1 MAPFFQTPA
10 SFLVLTLISFS
21 ATLRSA
27 SGIQSYKDGEPV
39 MLYVNKVG
47 PYFNPQETYHY
58 YQLPVCRPDKIEH
71 RSLSLG
77 EVLDGDRMAHSM
89 YKFEFKR
96 DANEVLLCKTS
107 ISGADIQELKRVIEE
122 LYYFEFVLDDLPIRG
137 FVGHF
142 EEGGIAPLHEHKTYL
157 WTHHHFNIHYNG
169 DHVISANV
177 TTKDHTPTNLDKLL
191 GGDAE
196 GAVTARDVRFTY
208 SVQWIPTTM
217 NVEDRD
223 RILESGKASFL
234 PRSME
239 IQWLAVANSSILNF
253 LLIVFVIIILARILR
268 NDFARYNL
276 GVGEGEK
283 ADVESLD
290 QEEYGWKIIH
300 ADVFRLPSNLPLF
313 CAVIGVGTQFLVTI
327 AGILMLALFGFFNV
341 HHHGSMNSAVVILYA
356 LTSSVA
362 GFTAAALHRHFT
374 AAASPIINKGSAKS
388 WVWTVNLTA
397 CVFAVPFFGV
407 WSVNNSIAWA
417 MGATQAIPVSTVLLL
432 SSLLLFLGL
441 PLTVVGG
448 ILGKNLAPAFDPP
461 CRTKNIP
468 REIPQL
474 PWHRSLIAHLIVGGF
489 IPFSAISVEL
499 YYIFST
505 LWGREQ
511 YTLYGILFL
520 VFGILLS
527 VTACISVALTYFQL
541 AAEDH
546 RWWWRSVFSS
556 GATGGF
562 VFLYSLFYFHWR
574 SNMSGLLQTLEFLG
588 YTVLTCYVFFL
599 TLGAVGFFASL
610 KFVKYIYRNIKMD

>member
-1 MAPFFQTPA
+1 
-10 SFLVLTLISFS
+10 V
-21 ATLRSA
+21 
-27 SGIQSYKDGEPV
+27 E
-39 MLYVNKVG
+39 
-47 PYFNPQETYHY
+47 
-58 YQLPVCRPDKIEH
+58 
-71 RSLSLG
+71 
-77 EVLDGDRMAHSM
+77 
-89 YKFEFKR
+89 
-96 DANEVLLCKTS
+96 LCKTS
-107 ISGADIQELKRVIEE
+107 LSGADIQTLKNAIED

-177 TTKDHTPTNLDKLL
+177 TTKDHSPTSLDRLS
-191 GGDAE
+191 GGE
-196 GAVTARDVRFTY
+196 GGKMSAKDVRFTY
-208 SVQWIPTTM
+208 SVQWIPTSM
-217 NVEDRD
+217 NEEDRN
-223 RILESGKASFL
+223 RILQSGKASFL

-239 IQWLAVANSSILNF
+239 IHWLAIVNSLVLVF
-253 LLIVFVIIILARILR
+253 LLIGFVIIILARILR

-276 GVGEGEK
+276 GEDEK
-283 ADVESLD
+283 SEVESLD

-300 ADVFRLPSNLPLF
+300 ADVFRLPTNLPLF

-327 AGILMLALFGFFNV
+327 TGVLLLAFLGFFNV
-341 HHHGSMNSAVVILYA
+341 HHHGSMNTAVVVLYA

-374 AAASPIINKGSAKS
+374 AAASPIINKGNTKS

-417 MGATQAIPVSTVLLL
+417 MGATQAIPISTVLLL

-441 PLTVVGG
+441 PLMVVGG
-448 ILGKNLAPAFDPP
+448 ILGKNVAPVFDPP

-468 REIPQL
+468 REIPQV
-474 PWHRSLIAHLIVGGF
+474 PWYRSFLAHMAVGGF
-489 IPFSAISVEL
+489 LPFSAISVEL

-546 RWWWRSVFSS
+546 RWWWRSVFSA

-562 VFLYSLFYFHWR
+562 VFLYALFYFHWR
-574 SNMSGLLQTLEFLG
+574 SNMSGLLQTLEFFG
-588 YTVLTCYVFFL
+588 YTVLACYVFFL